1 MKSMKRRPDRTGP
14 LNLIVHAR
22 DPHTPPVGI
31 RACPPFLAEDL
42 WCLPGE
48 SLQQLVHRA
57 KCHTTLQV
65 LAIVMTWL
73 KCRQRPTPPQR
84 YSQQPCNTGAKRP
97 QERGSE

>member
-1 MKSMKRRPDRTGP
+1 

-57 KCHTTLQV
+57 KC
-65 LAIVMTWL
+65 LAVGQGVAATSVFYADEV
-73 KCRQRPTPPQR
+73 RH
-84 YSQQPCNTGAKRP
+84 
-97 QERGSE
+97 